1 MIVVRIDES
10 TLAADGTTL
19 YADLAFLVE
28 RGQQPIVVAPS
39 TDAARTIV
47 KTINRTSDSAVGVS
61 GADAGMLPATGDT
74 LGAVQTRLLHTLLS
88 AGYIP
93 VVEPL
98 AFGMFGGDVAVR
110 ADDVAS
116 AVARSMAAQRA
127 LFFHENGGVI
137 DSVTQACIGE
147 LTPAEALTLDPRFGY
162 FVNHDLAEYH
172 VPVHADIPAIDAIF
186 VTELDDQ
193 SNPLKSKGI
202 GELGICGAGASI
214 ANAVYNACGTRVR
227 DYPITLD
234 KLLSRLPAPA

>member
-39 TDAARTIV
+39 ADAARTIV
-47 KTINRTSDSAVGVS
+47 KTINRTSDAAVGVS
-61 GADAGMLPATGDT
+61 GADAGMLPAAGER

-98 AFGMFGGDVAVR
+98 AFGVFGSDVAVH

-127 LFFHENGGVI
+127 LFFHENGGVM
-137 DSVTQACIGE
+137 DSLTQECIAS
-147 LTPAEALTLDPRFGY
+147 LTPAEALTLADDAMLPL
-162 FVNHDLAEYH
+162 DLRAAIRAAALG
-172 VPVHADIPAIDAIF
+172 VRGGVGAADI
-186 VTELDDQ
+186 LD
-193 SNPLKSKGI
+193 GRI
-202 GELGICGAGASI
+202 AHASI
-214 ANAVYNACGTRVR
+214 VELLTARHVGTRVMG
-227 DYPITLD
+227 TVFLE
-234 KLLSRLPAPA
+234 

>member
-10 TLAADGTTL
+10 TLATDGTTL

-28 RGQQPIVVAPS
+28 RGQQPIVVAPN

-61 GADAGMLPATGDT
+61 GADAGMLPAAGEQ

-98 AFGMFGGDVAVR
+98 AFGMFGGDVAVQ
-110 ADDVAS
+110 ADEVAS
-116 AVARSMAAQRA
+116 AVARSMAANRA

-137 DSVTQACIGE
+137 DSLTQECIAE
-147 LTPAEALTLDPRFGY
+147 LTPAEALTLADDALLP
-162 FVNHDLAEYH
+162 HDLRAAIRAAALG
-172 VPVHADIPAIDAIF
+172 VRGGVGAADILDGRMAHATI
-186 VTELDDQ
+186 VEL
-193 SNPLKSKGI
+193 LT
-202 GELGICGAGASI
+202 ARH
-214 ANAVYNACGTRVR
+214 VGTRVMG
-227 DYPITLD
+227 TVFM
-234 KLLSRLPAPA
+234 S